1 MKRITRYVVLVS
13 GMAVLAGCGGGGG
26 SGTSAPVLPPSPLS
40 GVISVE
46 ANSRV
51 DQDAM
56 DQLGLEGARPAAGIQ
71 ALPASFVLAGYVSG
85 MAGSYPTGSAQCQS
99 FDYSA
104 DPADEFSV
112 SLAPGETL
120 VLESFGS
127 CEADPQ
133 LELQVEGAEPLP
145 SSISGGP
152 ARYTLHA
159 GDARDYRVTVRNTGN
174 NPARYILAKSV
185 AFGAEGMAFDWPRH
199 GFVEG
204 EALVAMAGSDGVH
217 AAMATPAAEKAR
229 RLGPASWL
237 MTRPGNRVRRATSGP
252 EGEETLDWIREL
264 RATPGVLSATPNYVV
279 SSQQT
284 DTPVSEP
291 LYPRQWNYDLINGP
305 AAWQLAP
312 GGGAGV
318 NVAVL
323 DSGLLRASSS
333 SWHPDLNAN
342 VSDTMIDYIDNDENP
357 EDPGSIVGGD
367 VFHGTHVAGTI
378 AAVVNGTGSGGVAY
392 GASLVP
398 VRVLGE
404 GGTGSSADLI
414 AAIDWLVAGRNGQP
428 YAHIVNMSLGGLPRI
443 PELERAIAAGVDKG
457 MLFVA
462 AAGNSASSALA
473 YPAASANVLAVSA
486 VDGAGQLAGYS
497 NFGSWIDLAAPG
509 GDASRDGNLDGVGD
523 VVWSTSGERQSGVS
537 KPGYRGLQGTSMAA
551 PHVAGVLALMKVRD
565 PGMNYGKV
573 RVWLEQG
580 QMTDGQARRNDTLGW
595 GMLDAARAVSA
606 AGNGFADTILSASPA
621 LVSLSNEGEQ
631 TASVALNIFGDGSVS
646 GLSLEDFPPWL
657 EVTGR
662 LTAPPYSLQV
672 TLQKDR
678 LTPDEPARGVIAVNY
693 RVDGAGAGPLSIPVI
708 GQLVSDEQARNAG
721 RHFVLLVKT
730 EPNDKGLYMAES
742 QVTLDAEDGVYAFRF
757 ESDDGEEPQQLREV
771 RPGDYYLV
779 AGSDLDG
786 DGIICQPGEACAEYP
801 VTGMREV
808 ITIKAGQSL
817 SDIRLTTGFSRP
829 TISAASPDIL
839 PWPGFQGYQLM
850 SAGEGPDPG
859 DNRIRMTQ

>member
-1 MKRITRYVVLVS
+1 
-13 GMAVLAGCGGGGG
+13 MAVLAGCGGGGG

-99 FDYSA
+99 FAYSA

-378 AAVVNGTGSGGVAY
+378 AAVVNGSGSGGVAY
-392 GASLVP
+392 GAGLVP

-414 AAIDWLVAGRNGQP
+414 AAINWLVAGSNGAP
-428 YAHIVNMSLGGLPRI
+428 RAEVVNMSLGGLPAI
-443 PELERAIAAGVDKG
+443 PALERALAAGVAKG

-462 AAGNSASSALA
+462 AAGNSGSSARS
-473 YPAASANVLAVSA
+473 YPAASGHVLGVSA
-486 VDGAGQLAGYS
+486 VDGAGRLAGYS
-497 NFGSWIDLAAPG
+497 NFGNWIDLAAPG
-509 GDASRDGNLDGVGD
+509 GDASRDGNLDGAAD
-523 VVWSTSGERQSGVS
+523 LVWSTSGERASGGARE
-537 KPGYRGLQGTSMAA
+537 GYRGLQGTSMAA
-551 PHVAGVLALMKVRD
+551 PHVSGVLALMKARQPDLNHNQVRA
-565 PGMNYGKV
+565 
-573 RVWLEQG
+573 WLQLGEL
-580 QMTDGQARRNDTLGW
+580 TDGRRQRSDSYGW
-595 GMLDAARAVSA
+595 GLLDAARAVSV
-606 AGNGFADTILSASPA
+606 AGKGFADTVVTASPA
-621 LVSLSNEGEQ
+621 VVSLSNEGESS
-631 TASVALNIFGDGSVS
+631 ASVALRIVGDGAVS
-646 GLSLEDFPPWL
+646 GLEVKAPADWVTVAGCDGGPPC
-657 EVTGR
+657 
-662 LTAPPYSLQV
+662 
-672 TLQKDR
+672 TLRIDLRKHN
-678 LTPDEPARGVIAVNY
+678 LTPGDPERSAVTVAY
-693 RVDGAGAGPLSIPVI
+693 QVDGTAAAPLVIPLIV
-708 GQLVSDEQARNAG
+708 QLISDSQARNAG
-721 RHFVLLVKT
+721 RHFVLLVDT
-730 EPNDKGLYMAES
+730 EPNEDGLYMARS
-742 QVTLDAEDGVYAFRF
+742 QLTVTAENGEYAFRF
-757 ESDDGEEPQQLREV
+757 VADDGEEPRQLQEV
-771 RPGDYYLV
+771 EPGDYYLV

-801 VTGMREV
+801 IAGMREI
-808 ITIKAGQSL
+808 ITIREGQSL
-817 SDIRLTTGFSRP
+817 SDLRLTTSFSRP
-829 TISAASPDIL
+829 TISAASPDVL
-839 PWPGFQGYQLM
+839 PRPGFQGYRLM
-850 SAGEGPDPG
+850 DAGAGATDSQTST
-859 DNRIRMTQ
+859 RMTP